1 MVTRQ
6 LKGRITEDGKLEVEI
21 PPEFTPGEI
30 TITLEQQRNDF
41 WTEQEWAELQEL
53 MVPDPKPFGE
63 IEIPKGSSWPDMG
76 ITDPVEFV
84 ENLRRD
90 EEEHRDR
97 RDS

>member
-41 WTEQEWAELQEL
+41 WTEEELAEIRESVLNA
-53 MVPDPKPFGE
+53 KPRPAHE
-63 IEIPKGSSWPDMG
+63 IEIPDSAWPDMG
-76 ITDPVEFV
+76 ITDSQEFV
-84 ENLRRD
+84 DNLRR
-90 EEEHRDR
+90 EEEQQRAR
-97 RDS
+97 RDD